1 MVKLTTYAIIAL
13 TVQIATNA
21 FQIGRYTQNELTNYG
36 RDIKKHLPE
45 SDILK
50 LEQALSNDPFFSGMI
65 KEKILGAGSYGLVFK
80 MNKMVSSVPK
90 SYAVKIGNTHK
101 LIESKGPFPEALLDV
116 DPAELNN
123 WISGERFSEIL
134 RNYQTPYLPLLLGI
148 RSIVFKDDI
157 PERNQG
163 QNRLIHKFVQANELA
178 RYGDMGHFSRVVQK
192 NHSDSRDSIFLNLFY
207 KSALSLA
214 RINGQGIIHG
224 DLKPENIFVKQCD
237 DISELK
243 ICPIVG
249 DWDLGYKY
257 DPEAEPSEAQLRYTL
272 YYRPIEML
280 YFTGQDNNDIKRGS
294 FGYIYSGKEDVY
306 ALGITMLDFI
316 FRMGLGLNDINIA
329 FKNILRRMIHPMDI
343 DLVPNFLIGDHETR
357 INWLYK
363 YINSAS
369 QLFDRS
375 YASKKREF
383 DATIKT
389 VLTSK
394 DQNNFLKQRIQAIEQ
409 GQYHRLVSF
418 YDLLKNAAGKEQ
430 KSNGDYC
437 LDVIDEETYN
447 SFVDLY
453 TELRLL
459 NPFQESI
466 DQRPTMKQ
474 VVDELT
480 KILYRTED
488 TNLNDT
494 IAGLYAQIL
503 LKESQSAEVDPSRSD
518 VIVFADAYDVNYQR
532 LKHMCRNASILSSN
546 SGAAYQPIVY
556 GQNRVATYTVNEWC
570 SNINASEQELLA
582 YRAKLQEMKQIQ
594 ASQFNVFSPDRE
606 EGQSRRALNKENYR
620 KERAKSNFG
629 AASQANQNYHL
640 PAFGGIQKLI
650 L

>member
-1 MVKLTTYAIIAL
+1 MTF
-13 TVQIATNA
+13 ATNA

-90 SYAVKIGNTHK
+90 SYAVKIGNTKK
-101 LIESKGPFPEALLDV
+101 LIESKGPFPEGLLDV
-116 DPAELNN
+116 DAAELNN

-134 RNYQTPYLPLLLGI
+134 RNHQTPYLPLLLGI

-178 RYGDMGHFSRVVQK
+178 GYGDMGHFSRVVQK

-306 ALGITMLDFI
+306 ALGITMLDFM
-316 FRMGLGLNDINIA
+316 FRMGLNLNDIKPQ
-329 FKNILRRMIHPMDI
+329 FKNILRSMIHPMDI
-343 DLVPNFLIGDHETR
+343 DLV
-357 INWLYK
+357 
-363 YINSAS
+363 
-369 QLFDRS
+369 
-375 YASKKREF
+375 
-383 DATIKT
+383 
-389 VLTSK
+389 
-394 DQNNFLKQRIQAIEQ
+394 IQ
-409 GQYHRLVSF
+409 HL
-418 YDLLKNAAGKEQ
+418 
-430 KSNGDYC
+430 
-437 LDVIDEETYN
+437 
-447 SFVDLY
+447 
-453 TELRLL
+453 
-459 NPFQESI
+459 
-466 DQRPTMKQ
+466 
-474 VVDELT
+474 
-480 KILYRTED
+480 
-488 TNLNDT
+488 
-494 IAGLYAQIL
+494 AQ
-503 LKESQSAEVDPSRSD
+503 DP
-518 VIVFADAYDVNYQR
+518 
-532 LKHMCRNASILSSN
+532 
-546 SGAAYQPIVY
+546 
-556 GQNRVATYTVNEWC
+556 
-570 SNINASEQELLA
+570 
-582 YRAKLQEMKQIQ
+582 
-594 ASQFNVFSPDRE
+594 
-606 EGQSRRALNKENYR
+606 
-620 KERAKSNFG
+620 
-629 AASQANQNYHL
+629 
-640 PAFGGIQKLI
+640 
-650 L
+650 